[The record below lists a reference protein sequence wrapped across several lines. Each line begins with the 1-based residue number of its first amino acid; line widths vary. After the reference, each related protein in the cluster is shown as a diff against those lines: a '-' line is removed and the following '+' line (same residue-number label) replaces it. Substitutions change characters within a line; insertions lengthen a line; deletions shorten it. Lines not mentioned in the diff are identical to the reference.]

1 MKNRSL
7 FGITIVSLSL
17 ALAVSA
23 CGKED
28 NTQTQPVLSTGDET
42 VGYSYAEC
50 AYGDIEQTEHV
61 RCEYKKH
68 GEQGVYFP
76 MSGKRIANVYV
87 REGDEVKKGD
97 VLVELDVESIKTR
110 IAELEY
116 KINRNELLLKYLNT
130 NEELDAKE
138 LLYNYEYMTG
148 QSETDKDVYEANLK
162 NLKDN
167 NSFTREGYQDQLE
180 FDRQELKKLREEY
193 ANSSVKAEFDGRVN
207 SIQGNLLGSTTNV
220 EKCIMTIVDNAEGYF
235 EAKIGDL
242 ANYIDDDTTLFL
254 KVSGGSGRGDYKV
267 APLDMETWGDT
278 AYFSIVSGENTMG
291 LEAGTFGE
299 LYVVT
304 ARRENVLILPSQCI
318 HPAGDEQYVYI
329 INDEGRRDVVWV
341 KTGIKSENMT
351 EITEGLSEG
360 DKVILR

>member
-1 MKNRSL
+1 MKNKSL
-7 FGITIVSLSL
+7 IGITIISLSL
-17 ALAVSA
+17 MLAMNA
-23 CGKED
+23 CGKEE
-28 NTQTQPVLSTGDET
+28 NTQTQPVLSSGDET

-50 AYGDIEQTEHV
+50 TYGDIEQTERV

-116 KINRNELLLKYLNT
+116 QINRNELQLRYLNT
-130 NEELDAKE
+130 NEEMDARE

-148 QSETDKDVYEANLK
+148 QTDADKDAYEASLK

-167 NSFTREGYQDQLE
+167 NGFIREGYQDLLE

-207 SIQGNLLGSTTNV
+207 SIQSNLLASRATPASSL
-220 EKCIMTIVDNAEGYF
+220 TI
-235 EAKIGDL
+235 
-242 ANYIDDDTTLFL
+242 
-254 KVSGGSGRGDYKV
+254 
-267 APLDMETWGDT
+267 
-278 AYFSIVSGENTMG
+278 
-291 LEAGTFGE
+291 
-299 LYVVT
+299 
-304 ARRENVLILPSQCI
+304 
-318 HPAGDEQYVYI
+318 
-329 INDEGRRDVVWV
+329 
-341 KTGIKSENMT
+341 
-351 EITEGLSEG
+351 
-360 DKVILR
+360 